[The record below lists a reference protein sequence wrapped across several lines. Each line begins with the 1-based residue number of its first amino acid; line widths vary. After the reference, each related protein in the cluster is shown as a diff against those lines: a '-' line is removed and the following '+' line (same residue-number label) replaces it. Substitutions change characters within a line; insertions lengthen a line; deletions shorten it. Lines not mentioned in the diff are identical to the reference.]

1 MRRLLLPTLIV
12 SAVVLTGC
20 APSDTPT
27 AAFQDAVATVAEQ
40 AADGDAAGALAS
52 LDRLEADVDDA
63 LVDGRI
69 DAARAVAIREA
80 IDAVR
85 ADLERL
91 AEPSPTPTPSEEP
104 VVLPS
109 APPAEDGAGDGGDGD
124 EGEGNGSEG
133 NGSEGNGSE
142 GNGNQGGGNGG
153 QGNGDQGNGNQGGG
167 NGGQGNGGQG
177 NGNQGG
183 GNGGQGNGKK

>member
-1 MRRLLLPTLIV
+1 MRRLLFPTLIV
-12 SAVVLTGC
+12 AAVVLTGC

-52 LDRLEADVDDA
+52 LDRLEADVDEA

-69 DAARAVAIREA
+69 DAARAVGIREA

-109 APPAEDGAGDGGDGD
+109 DPPAEDGTGDD
-124 EGEGNGSEG
+124 GEGGEGGEGEG

-153 QGNGDQGNGNQGGG
+153 QGNG
-167 NGGQGNGGQG
+167 
-177 NGNQGG
+177 
-183 GNGGQGNGKK
+183 KK

>member
-12 SAVVLTGC
+12 AAVVLTGC

-52 LDRLEADVDDA
+52 LDRLEADVDEA

-109 APPAEDGAGDGGDGD
+109 DPPAEDGAGDGGDGD

-133 NGSEGNGSE
+133 NG
-142 GNGNQGGGNGG
+142 NQGGGNGS
-153 QGNGDQGNGNQGGG
+153 
-167 NGGQGNGGQG
+167 QGNGGQG

-183 GNGGQGNGKK
+183 GNQGGGNGGQGNGKK

>member
-12 SAVVLTGC
+12 AAVVLTGC

-52 LDRLEADVDDA
+52 LDRLEADVDEA

-69 DAARAVAIREA
+69 DAARAVGIREA

-109 APPAEDGAGDGGDGD
+109 DPPAEDGTGDDGEGGEGEGDGD
-124 EGEGNGSEG
+124 PGNGK
-133 NGSEGNGSE
+133 
-142 GNGNQGGGNGG
+142 
-153 QGNGDQGNGNQGGG
+153 
-167 NGGQGNGGQG
+167 GGQGNGGQG

-183 GNGGQGNGKK
+183 GNGSQGNGGQGNGGQGNGKK